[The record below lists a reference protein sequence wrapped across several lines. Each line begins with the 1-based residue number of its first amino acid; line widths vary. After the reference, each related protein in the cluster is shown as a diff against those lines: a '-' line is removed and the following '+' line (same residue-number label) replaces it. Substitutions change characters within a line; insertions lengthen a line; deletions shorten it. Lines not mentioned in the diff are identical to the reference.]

1 MVPASVSASCCSLD
15 IEKTSRWAI
24 TGRFAVEGFNPYSD
38 VPKELESDGWAFV
51 GLVEVTNLH
60 YRELVDGFLEG
71 KSVQETF
78 SDISRDTTLSH
89 AYLDKLKSI
98 YNSSTYQG
106 WSESHP
112 LREKK
117 LKKEIIDAWVEEWR
131 RMILSKPT
139 ELSIIADITSL
150 LPQLSEGGLRRVQA
164 EVNIAL
170 SVHSGKGD

>member
-1 MVPASVSASCCSLD
+1 MAGLSWASLKSPIS
-15 IEKTSRWAI
+15 
-24 TGRFAVEGFNPYSD
+24 
-38 VPKELESDGWAFV
+38 
-51 GLVEVTNLH
+51 TN
-60 YRELVDGFLEG
+60 RELVDGFLEG

-98 YNSSTYQG
+98 YNSSTYHG

-150 LPQLSEGGLRRVQA
+150 LPQLSEGWTAQGPGRGQHCA
-164 EVNIAL
+164 FCA
-170 SVHSGKGD
+170 